1 MKQISRKYTKR
12 TRIGLILKHGQS
24 LPMKKK
30 DHLVSMMSWIVEL
43 YEALDSAIIG
53 TSQDLNGNVSR
64 IRSYMGVTDTFPVQ
78 ERTLKIENEA
88 IGYAHI

>member
-1 MKQISRKYTKR
+1 MR
-12 TRIGLILKHGQS
+12 LL
-24 LPMKKK
+24 
-30 DHLVSMMSWIVEL
+30 E
-43 YEALDSAIIG
+43 
-53 TSQDLNGNVSR
+53 QDLNSNVSR